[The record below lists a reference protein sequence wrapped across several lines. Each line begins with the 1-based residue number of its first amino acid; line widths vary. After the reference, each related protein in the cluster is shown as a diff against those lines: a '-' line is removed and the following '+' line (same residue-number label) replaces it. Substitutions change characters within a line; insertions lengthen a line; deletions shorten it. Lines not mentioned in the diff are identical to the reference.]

1 MTDIRAL
8 AVHEIPTLLPL
19 ARQFH
24 ESLLCGNLNNEP
36 LDEQHFQA
44 VLRNHLTNDSGFVL
58 VAGSPIRGMICG
70 IMFDD
75 MSTAAR
81 CCMEFFWYVDQA
93 ERGSLGIRLLN
104 ALEAEAESRGAV
116 RVLMAHLASEGL
128 EKFTRVYERR
138 GYALKEQVFVKPL
151 KRQENAECAA

>member
-1 MTDIRAL
+1 MSDIRAL
-8 AVHEIPTLLPL
+8 AVAEIPLLLPL

-24 ESLLCGNLNNEP
+24 ATLLRGNLNDAP
-36 LDEQHFQA
+36 LDEQHFQKN
-44 VLRNHLTNDSGFVL
+44 LRHHLTTGSGFVL
-58 VAGSPIRGMICG
+58 VAGMPIRGMICG

-75 MSTAAR
+75 MSTAER
-81 CCMEFFWYVDQA
+81 CCMEFFWYVDPA
-93 ERGSLGIRLLN
+93 ERGSLGIRLLA

-128 EKFTRVYERR
+128 EKFGRMYERR

-151 KRQENAECAA
+151 SRPERDECAA